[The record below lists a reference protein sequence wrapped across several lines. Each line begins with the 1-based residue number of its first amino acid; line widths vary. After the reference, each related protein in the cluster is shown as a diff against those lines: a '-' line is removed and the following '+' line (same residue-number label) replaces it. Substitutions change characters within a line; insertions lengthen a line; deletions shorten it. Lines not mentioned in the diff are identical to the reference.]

1 MAQEM
6 VVESL
11 EDLRK
16 SIDNIDNAIVAM
28 LAERFKVTNRVGYF
42 KASHGL
48 PAKDGDRE
56 ALQHAR
62 IQELSRQYGLDP
74 ELASCVLDQVIAKV
88 VVNHE
93 QIAKAI

>member
-1 MAQEM
+1 M
-6 VVESL
+6 VMESL

-16 SIDNIDNAIVAM
+16 SIDNIDNAILAM
-28 LAERFKVTNRVGYF
+28 LAERFKVTNRVGHF
-42 KASHGL
+42 KADHNL
-48 PAKDGDRE
+48 PAKDPDRE

-62 IQELSRQYGLDP
+62 IQQLSQQYGLDP
-74 ELASCVLDQVIAKV
+74 ELASAILDQVIAKV